1 MLSPDDLS
9 RAGEE
14 VAAVYRQIEDSMVD
28 ALAGLLVSGE
38 TRSQRFETAMQ
49 LLSQSAVP
57 RIHEV
62 MERNRAHIDGATRSE
77 VGRWLAL
84 SDSDDLSRIKAA
96 LGVELPGITAREA
109 ASVVEG
115 VAGILSR
122 DNLEMERGAAQAFL
136 RHSTWAV
143 TQVSSGAMTA
153 HAAWREA
160 AVNLAGEGITH
171 VTYRDTASGRV
182 TVTNHADVA
191 VRRHIRSQLS
201 QATMSRTLQV
211 CREAGIGFVEVSSHT
226 GARPTHAEWHG
237 RVYSLD
243 GDVTVDGK
251 RYRDFWRGTGYQG
264 KEGPY
269 ASLGDRLGG
278 VNCRHAFGPWL
289 PGTPRAYDPD
299 PPHPSGLSNDEVYE
313 LTQKQRA
320 QERRIRATK
329 RELMV
334 AREHADPGDLGDSVR
349 VARLEKKLKRQ
360 QAGMR
365 KLVDDANAKGKARVL
380 TRAYPRESVVGYKPG
395 GAIKASGRTL
405 DEFMAMPGV
414 EAARKRAGL
423 TKAEFRRGMRAELEK
438 RGLNTQDLP
447 NLAKGQVA
455 AMSDNVIA
463 SAPSIK
469 SQLKQERRR
478 KAAMADVPEFKTAE
492 AKAVLGSTE
501 LAAKIDS
508 DTVRKLAS
516 DVEDAMSSSDSARR
530 NAARLFAADAKD
542 GRLKIEVVP
551 GAENSN
557 YNMHTKTVTLN
568 ESGKASARTI
578 FHEDAHLHDHQ
589 STVAYKSEKPGGDG
603 RRVVREHA
611 TSPSDWT
618 TTWYGVERGGK
629 TLANRLGRASRGG
642 KGDTAAWRNLK
653 KRLGVR
659 TDSEARA
666 AIRAKIEETGLLDSD
681 GQYSKIK
688 SLSDIVHAAS
698 NGKVEFGYG
707 HWPKQRKRA
716 DGTVV
721 MRDGKPVMD
730 PYWNETTRVLEP
742 WADFSA
748 SLLTNPREAA
758 LIRELFPDEAA
769 IMDEIMEAMLR

>member
-62 MERNRAHIDGATRSE
+62 MERNRAHIDAATRSE

-96 LGVELPGITAREA
+96 LGVELPGITTREA

-211 CREAGIGFVEVSSHT
+211 CREAGIGLVEVSSHT

-243 GDVTVDGK
+243 GDVTVDGRLYK
-251 RYRDFWRGTGYQG
+251 DFWRGTGYQG

-334 AREHADPGDLGDSVR
+334 AREHAEPGNLEDSVR
-349 VARLEKKLKRQ
+349 VAKLEKKLKRQ

-380 TRAYPRESVVGYKPG
+380 TRAYPRESVAGYRNST
-395 GAIKASGRTL
+395 IK
-405 DEFMAMPGV
+405 
-414 EAARKRAGL
+414 
-423 TKAEFRRGMRAELEK
+423 
-438 RGLNTQDLP
+438 
-447 NLAKGQVA
+447 
-455 AMSDNVIA
+455 
-463 SAPSIK
+463 
-469 SQLKQERRR
+469 RRR
-478 KAAMADVPEFKTAE
+478 DQSPRIDEDTIEALSDVIVPRSLGAASP
-492 AKAVLGSTE
+492 
-501 LAAKIDS
+501 
-508 DTVRKLAS
+508 VRKVLIRKDQATGES
-516 DVEDAMSSSDSARR
+516 
-530 NAARLFAADAKD
+530 LF
-542 GRLKIEVVP
+542 GRIPEGSRV
-551 GAENSN
+551 
-557 YNMHTKTVTLN
+557 TKR
-568 ESGKASARTI
+568 KQIA
-578 FHEDAHLHDHQ
+578 
-589 STVAYKSEKPGGDG
+589 
-603 RRVVREHA
+603 
-611 TSPSDWT
+611 
-618 TTWYGVERGGK
+618 
-629 TLANRLGRASRGG
+629 G
-642 KGDTAAWRNLK
+642 KGM
-653 KRLGVR
+653 KRKV
-659 TDSEARA
+659 DEAQ
-666 AIRAKIEETGLLDSD
+666 KLTNSVLNSD
-681 GQYSKIK
+681 GIHVNPSEWRKMRGNASVEMPDGSIHSCEVHFYWSSQTGDIRYKIAIDYDDE
-688 SLSDIVHAAS
+688 L
-698 NGKVEFGYG
+698 
-707 HWPKQRKRA
+707 WR
-716 DGTVV
+716 
-721 MRDGKPVMD
+721 
-730 PYWNETTRVLEP
+730 YW
-742 WADFSA
+742 
-748 SLLTNPREAA
+748 
-758 LIRELFPDEAA
+758 
-769 IMDEIMEAMLR
+769 

>member
-57 RIHEV
+57 RIHGV
-62 MERNRAHIDGATRSE
+62 MERNRAHIDEATRSE

-143 TQVSSGAMTA
+143 TQVSSGAMTM

-160 AVNLAGEGITH
+160 AVRLAGEGITY

-226 GARPTHAEWHG
+226 GARQTHAEWHG

-334 AREHADPGDLGDSVR
+334 AREHAEPGNLGDSVR
-349 VARLEKKLKRQ
+349 VAKLEKKLKRQ

-365 KLVDDANAKGKARVL
+365 KLVDDANSKGKARVL
-380 TRAYPRESVVGYKPG
+380 TRAYPRESVVGYRPG
-395 GAIKASGRTL
+395 GSVKASGRTL

-423 TKAEFRRGMRAELEK
+423 TKAEFRRGMRDELEK
-438 RGLNTQDLP
+438 RGLGVRDFRDVEVSTQRELQDAVLSS
-447 NLAKGQVA
+447 AGRRAETKVKRHVA
-455 AMSDNVIA
+455 DAT
-463 SAPSIK
+463 K
-469 SQLKQERRR
+469 LE
-478 KAAMADVPEFKTAE
+478 TAE
-492 AKAVLGSTE
+492 GIAMRDSQKLQKAFKPETAARLGC
-501 LAAKIDS
+501 A
-508 DTVRKLAS
+508 
-516 DVEDAMSSSDSARR
+516 VEDSILSGDATRA
-530 NAARLFAADAKD
+530 NAARVFARTVQGEAKYRRVRNIEWAQYVPHRREVQIPTRQDALPKVVVHETLHLEDRQGTVRFGIDGSLVTSTRQYSSHQFTTGNGYIRMHLQEDWADIVNA
-542 GRLKIEVVP
+542 
-551 GAENSN
+551 
-557 YNMHTKTVTLN
+557 
-568 ESGKASARTI
+568 ASA
-578 FHEDAHLHDHQ
+578 AG
-589 STVAYKSEKPGGDG
+589 KS
-603 RRVVREHA
+603 
-611 TSPSDWT
+611 
-618 TTWYGVERGGK
+618 
-629 TLANRLGRASRGG
+629 
-642 KGDTAAWRNLK
+642 
-653 KRLGVR
+653 
-659 TDSEARA
+659 
-666 AIRAKIEETGLLDSD
+666 AKQYLLDSMD
-681 GQYSKIK
+681 ELGLANDYEGRAFF
-688 SLSDIVHAAS
+688 SDFVDAAS
-698 NGKVEFGYG
+698 NGTVQLGWAHTYKDANYWTVRGCENVGTECLANYG
-707 HWPKQRKRA
+707 
-716 DGTVV
+716 G
-721 MRDGKPVMD
+721 
-730 PYWNETTRVLEP
+730 
-742 WADFSA
+742 SA
-748 SLLTNPREAA
+748 VTNPVEYRA
-758 LIRELFPDEAA
+758 IKRFFPRASGTLD
-769 IMDEIMEAMLR
+769 DLLEAMANA

>member
-38 TRSQRFETAMQ
+38 TRTQTFETAMQ

-57 RIHEV
+57 RIHGV
-62 MERNRAHIDGATRSE
+62 MERNRVHIDEATRSE

-143 TQVSSGAMTA
+143 TQVSSGAMTM
-153 HAAWREA
+153 HSAWREA
-160 AVNLAGEGITH
+160 AVRLAGEGITH

-243 GDVTVDGK
+243 GDVTVDGRLYK
-251 RYRDFWRGTGYQG
+251 DFWRGTGYQG

-299 PPHPSGLSNDEVYE
+299 PPHPSGLPNDEVYE

-334 AREHADPGDLGDSVR
+334 ARGHAEPGNLEDSVR
-349 VARLEKKLKRQ
+349 VARLEKKLKHQ

-365 KLVDDANAKGKARVL
+365 KLVDDANASGNARVL
-380 TRAYPRESVVGYKPG
+380 ARAYPRESVVGYKPG

-414 EAARKRAGL
+414 EAARKRVGL

-438 RGLNTQDLP
+438 RGLGVRDFRDVE
-447 NLAKGQVA
+447 VA
-455 AMSDNVIA
+455 AQRELQDAVLS
-463 SAPSIK
+463 SAG
-469 SQLKQERRR
+469 RRAETKVKR
-478 KAAMADVPEFKTAE
+478 HVADATKLETAE
-492 AKAVLGSTE
+492 GIAMRDSQKLQKAFKPETAARLGC
-501 LAAKIDS
+501 A
-508 DTVRKLAS
+508 
-516 DVEDAMSSSDSARR
+516 VEESILSGDATRA
-530 NAARLFAADAKD
+530 NAARVFARTVEGEAKYRRVRNITTARYVPTRREIQIPVIKGPDGKNLPRERYDLPEKVVVHETLHLEDYQGSVNFGIDGSLRTSTRQFSSHQFTTGDGYIRTHLAEDWAD
-542 GRLKIEVVP
+542 IEQAAVAA
-551 GAENSN
+551 G
-557 YNMHTKTVTLN
+557 KTVDD
-568 ESGKASARTI
+568 
-578 FHEDAHLHDHQ
+578 F
-589 STVAYKSEKPGGDG
+589 
-603 RRVVREHA
+603 
-611 TSPSDWT
+611 
-618 TTWYGVERGGK
+618 
-629 TLANRLGRASRGG
+629 
-642 KGDTAAWRNLK
+642 
-653 KRLGVR
+653 
-659 TDSEARA
+659 
-666 AIRAKIEETGLLDSD
+666 LLDGLAEYGIGGQDAGPRSFFSD
-681 GQYSKIK
+681 FV
-688 SLSDIVHAAS
+688 DAAS
-698 NGKVEFGYG
+698 NGAVSFGYSHTG
-707 HWPKQRKRA
+707 ERPGYWLERGGANIGTECIANYGGSAVANPVEYEAIKRFFPRA
-716 DGTVV
+716 SGTL
-721 MRDGKPVMD
+721 DK
-730 PYWNETTRVLEP
+730 
-742 WADFSA
+742 
-748 SLLTNPREAA
+748 LL
-758 LIRELFPDEAA
+758 
-769 IMDEIMEAMLR
+769 EAMANA